1 MTPSDSS
8 FTLRETH
15 CGVVHHLVGSGLR
28 VDKATGPDGTVQAK
42 TKGITKTRN

>member
-1 MTPSDSS
+1 MTSSDSS

-15 CGVVHHLVGSGLR
+15 CSVVHHLVGSLR

-42 TKGITKTRN
+42 TKGITNTRN